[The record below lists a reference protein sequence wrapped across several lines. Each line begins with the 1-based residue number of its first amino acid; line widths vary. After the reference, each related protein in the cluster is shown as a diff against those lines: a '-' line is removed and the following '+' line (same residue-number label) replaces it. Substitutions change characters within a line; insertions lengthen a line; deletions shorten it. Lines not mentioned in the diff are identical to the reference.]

1 MLIKKGVKM
10 KFNAIKYTMD
20 NLMRDWYTSYTAG
33 IGPDLDD
40 TRIKKWLY
48 QGTSDD
54 YVISRM
60 KSDYKG
66 SAYFKH
72 LPYDK
77 SQDVRYTDND
87 GFVRLKDSVFSDD
100 NIMNYRLGM
109 YSSVMGWSHNGMDSD
124 TAWNH
129 YKFLTSKNYSDQ
141 CVSTQLTDTS
151 FGKYFGFDSKY
162 ISKQNKWKALRAIL
176 DLYNVD
182 YKGKWTA
189 NPSNDDVNSIQYGK
203 GKKLYSITIKHDDCT
218 YVINNFDRIVVSCV
232 IDTDGDL
239 TKYLDI
245 AIFGV
250 GYCNTGTWA
259 DDKPSFVDCIPLNI
273 SRSSL

>member
-1 MLIKKGVKM
+1 M

-109 YSSVMGWSHNGMDSD
+109 YSNVMGWSHNGMDSD

-129 YKFLTSKNYSDQ
+129 YKFLTSKIIATNVYLHNL
-141 CVSTQLTDTS
+141 LTHLLV
-151 FGKYFGFDSKY
+151 
-162 ISKQNKWKALRAIL
+162 NIL
-176 DLYNVD
+176 DLIQNILAN
-182 YKGKWTA
+182 KISGK
-189 NPSNDDVNSIQYGK
+189 
-203 GKKLYSITIKHDDCT
+203 H
-218 YVINNFDRIVVSCV
+218 
-232 IDTDGDL
+232 
-239 TKYLDI
+239 
-245 AIFGV
+245 
-250 GYCNTGTWA
+250 
-259 DDKPSFVDCIPLNI
+259 
-273 SRSSL
+273 